1 MNIITQ
7 TETLAPDI
15 QRITITESLIAKKRK
30 AGQFI
35 IMRLD
40 ETGER
45 FPLTIYDSD
54 PEAGTITI
62 VVQGIGK
69 STKKLNNLATGTRIA
84 DIAGPLGTPSEV
96 ENFGTVVI
104 MGGGVGTAVAYP
116 TAKALKQAG
125 NHVISIVGCRS
136 KDLVILEEEMK
147 SISDETYVTTDDG
160 SYGFHGLCTQRLQ
173 ELIDSGRQIDKVFA
187 VGPLPMMRAVAETTR
202 PHDISTV
209 ASLNPIMIDGTGM
222 CGGCRAT
229 VGGKTVFV
237 CVDGPEFD
245 AHQVD
250 FKQLINRNRSYTENE
265 AISYEDHLCR
275 MGLDSIDPTT
285 IIHSEAAPRKI
296 R

>member
-1 MNIITQ
+1 MNTITNS
-7 TETLAPDI
+7 ETLAQNI
-15 QRITITESLIAKKRK
+15 QRITIKESLIAKKRK

-40 ETGER
+40 EHGER

-69 STKKLNNLATGTRIA
+69 STKKLNELPVGTRIE
-84 DIAGPLGTPSEV
+84 DIAGPLGSPSEV

-116 TAKALKQAG
+116 TAKALKEAG
-125 NHVISIVGCRS
+125 NRVISIVGCRS

-147 SISDETYVTTDDG
+147 SISDEAYITTDDG
-160 SYGFHGLCTQRLQ
+160 SYGFHGLCTAKLQ
-173 ELIDSGRQIDKVFA
+173 ELIDAGVKIDKVFA

-202 PHDISTV
+202 PYDISTI

-229 VGGKTVFV
+229 VGGETVFV

-245 AHQVD
+245 AHLVD
-250 FKQLINRNRSYTENE
+250 FDQLINRNRSYK
-265 AISYEDHLCR
+265 ISEDHACNI
-275 MGLDSIDPTT
+275 GLD
-285 IIHSEAAPRKI
+285 H
-296 R
+296 